1 MSSGYS
7 AIEEIKE
14 RISIE
19 DVVSQVVP
27 LKKAGRTL
35 KGLCP
40 FHSEKTPSFIVFPD
54 KGNYHCFGCGANG
67 DVFGFVMRTQNI
79 DFGEALKVLA
89 QKAGVA
95 LPTRRAEAIEGQ
107 KRGRLYEI
115 NEAAARYFHNLLLNA
130 DAARAAREYLQKREV
145 STKTIEAFELGYSL
159 GSWQSVSDYLINK
172 GYELSELIE
181 VGLVIEKDAGSHY
194 DRFRGRLIFP
204 IRDIRGNVTGFGGR
218 ALDDSQP
225 KYLNSPQTP
234 IFDKSASLYGISAA
248 SASIREQD
256 RAVVVEGYFDVLIS
270 HQCGI
275 RNVVASL
282 GTAVTE
288 KQLAILKKLTKKLV
302 LALDPDVAGD
312 EATLRGLEVAK
323 QVFDKKPVPVP
334 TWRGLIRYEYKLDA
348 DIRIITLPRGMDPDE
363 MVRQNPTKWRW
374 SIDHALPI
382 VDYYIG
388 AITSKLDLTTAKGKS
403 EAVTQLLPII
413 KELPDR
419 VEQAH
424 YVQRLAQL
432 VQVSEKT
439 IALSLARLRLPES
452 SEPKVG
458 RSTAGERESAAI
470 PRERPFGSL
479 DEYCLVL
486 LLNYPEL
493 RSLAA
498 HVDEDDLSD
507 VRARQIL
514 SSLRQSIA
522 RGEPLDLDRLR
533 EGMDPTLQEYFDRL
547 TNQATSQPPVEG
559 VPIDRHFQTCVRE
572 LRRSRLREQLRQLE
586 FFHREMEEIQDREGA
601 KELIGKTE
609 ALRAQLEPLE
619 HGDAKAWYWR

>member
-1 MSSGYS
+1 MFSGYS

-19 DVVSQVVP
+19 DVVGQEVS
-27 LKKAGRTL
+27 LRKAGRYW

-67 DVFGFVMRTQNI
+67 DIFGFVMRTQNVG
-79 DFGEALKVLA
+79 FGEALKILA
-89 QKAGVA
+89 NKAGVA
-95 LPTRRAEAIEGQ
+95 LPQRQVETAERQQRARI
-107 KRGRLYEI
+107 YEL
-115 NEAAARYFHNLLLNA
+115 NEAAARYFHNLLLHA
-130 DAARAAREYLQKREV
+130 DAARGAREYLQRRGV
-145 STKTIEAFELGYSL
+145 SSQTIETYQLGYSL
-159 GSWQSVSDYLINK
+159 SNWQSLGDYLVNK
-172 GYELSELIE
+172 GYEPSELVE
-181 VGLVIEKDAGSHY
+181 AGLVVEKESGGYY

-204 IRDIRGNVTGFGGR
+204 IQDIHGNVTGFGSR

-234 IFDKSASLYGISAA
+234 VFDKSASLYGIA
-248 SASIREQD
+248 SAVGAIREQD

-270 HQCGI
+270 HQHDI

-288 KQLAILKKLTKKLV
+288 KQLATLKKLSKKLV
-302 LALDPDVAGD
+302 LALDPDAAGD

-323 QVFDKKPVPVP
+323 QVFDKRPVPVP

-363 MVRQNPTKWRW
+363 MIHQNVDDWRRL
-374 SIDHALPI
+374 IDHALPI
-382 VDYYIG
+382 VDYYFN
-388 AITSKLDLTTAKGKS
+388 AVATKLDLNTAKGKS
-403 EAVTQLLPII
+403 DAVAQLLPII

-424 YVQRLAQL
+424 YVQKLARL

-439 IALSLARLRLPES
+439 IELSIARVRLPGPGESKPDQGSRERASLSLE
-452 SEPKVG
+452 
-458 RSTAGERESAAI
+458 
-470 PRERPFGSL
+470 
-479 DEYCLVL
+479 EYCLAL
-486 LLNYPEL
+486 LLNYPEA
-493 RSLAA
+493 RSLASCI
-498 HVDEDDLSD
+498 DENDVSD
-507 VRARQIL
+507 IRVRQIL
-514 SSLRQSIA
+514 SSLQRCFA
-522 RGEPLDLDRLR
+522 GGDTLDLDRIR
-533 EGMDPTLQEYFDRL
+533 EELDPMLHEYFDRL
-547 TNQATSQPPVEG
+547 LGQVMNQPPVEG
-559 VPIDRHFQTCVRE
+559 VAIDRHLETCARE

-586 FFHREMEEIQDREGA
+586 FFHREMENTQDREGVR
-601 KELIGKTE
+601 ELIEKTE

-619 HGDAKAWYWR
+619 HGDAKAWCWR